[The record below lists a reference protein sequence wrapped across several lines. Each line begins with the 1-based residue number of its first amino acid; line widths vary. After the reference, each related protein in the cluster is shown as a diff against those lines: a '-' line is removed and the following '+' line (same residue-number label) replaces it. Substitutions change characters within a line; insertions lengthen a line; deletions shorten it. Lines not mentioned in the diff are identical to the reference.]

1 MMLNYKNFFVL
12 LLLVA
17 AVSTLSSCA
26 PKKVRIYGAPDA
38 IRADIVRLALS
49 LQGAPYRSG
58 AKGPDKFDCSGL
70 VYYVYGRSRV
80 SLPLTVSAQG
90 RVGAEITWRSV
101 QPGDLVMF
109 KIGRDDHV
117 GIMVNR
123 VDFVH
128 ASSSRG
134 VVVDSMNSP
143 YWKRHFTGFRSVI

>member
-1 MMLNYKNFFVL
+1 MFNYKKFFA
-12 LLLVA
+12 LLVVVV
-17 AVSTLSSCA
+17 AVSALLSCA

-38 IRADIVRLALS
+38 IRMDIVRLALS

-58 AKGPDKFDCSGL
+58 AKGPDNFDCSGL
-70 VYYVYGRSRV
+70 VHYVYGRARV
-80 SLPLTVSAQG
+80 SLPLTASAQG
-90 RVGAEITWRSV
+90 RVGTEISWRSV
-101 QPGDLVMF
+101 RPGDLVMF

-117 GIMVNR
+117 GIMVNG